1 MNQRILHQDT
11 SPAHHEAA
19 TSSTAPATGTV
30 RLTTAQA
37 LVRYLAAQRVRTED
51 GTGTEPLFGGVFA
64 IFGHGNS

>member
-11 SPAHHEAA
+11 SPAHHESA

-37 LVRYLAAQRVRTED
+37 LVRYLAAQRARQRR
-51 GTGTEPLFGGVFA
+51 A
-64 IFGHGNS
+64 A